1 MVLEPV
7 CVKAL
12 DLAALVVGDGRPL
25 LRMEHGWQALAAHL
39 EAPVALTAAMLERLG
54 RLDHEQWVSVEAGDT
69 QLQALVQ
76 LGLALASDDLR
87 ECAVVDAR
95 VRAGHWWGLSAL
107 AWQHGR
113 WQRQDSAAS
122 SASASLDR
130 VDDLVAQFGLPPA
143 SASAAALPEGRVSL
157 PECRPTALEA
167 LLAGRITCRN
177 FDPDGRLTL
186 EQLAAMLWR
195 SLAQRGVAEDISGAS
210 FAKKAVPSAGGLHPT
225 EAYLLVRGVDGLEDG
240 AYHYQPDRHCLLPHP
255 LHGQDSLAAQARS
268 WLAGQYWFADAQ
280 VLLVLASR
288 HARLQWKYREH
299 SKAWRAAILDVGH
312 LSQALYLAGTELGLG
327 TFVTA
332 AINEI
337 DISQALGLP
346 AYTDAPLAIVGFGV
360 RGGEQKTAEFDPA
373 GAIWQPAGE

>member
-1 MVLEPV
+1 MVVEPV

-12 DLAALVVGDGRPL
+12 DLTALVAGDGRPV
-25 LRMEHGWQALAAHL
+25 LRVDHGWQALAAHL
-39 EAPVALTAAMLERLG
+39 DAPVAITAAMLERLG
-54 RLDHEQWVSVEAGDT
+54 RLDREQWVSIEAGDAP
-69 QLQALVQ
+69 LQALMQ
-76 LGLALASDDLR
+76 LGLALACDDPR
-87 ECAVVDAR
+87 EFAAVDAR
-95 VRAGHWWGLSAL
+95 LRAGHWWGLSAL

-113 WQRQDSAAS
+113 WERQDSAAS
-122 SASASLDR
+122 GASASLDR

-143 SASAAALPEGRVSL
+143 SACADVLSEAIVSL
-157 PECRPTALEA
+157 PDCPPTALEA
-167 LLAGRITCRN
+167 LVAGRITCRN

-195 SLAQRGVAEDISGAS
+195 SLAQRGVVEDISGAC

-225 EAYLLVRGVDGLEDG
+225 EAYLLVRAVDGLEDG
-240 AYHYQPDRHCLLPHP
+240 AYHYQPDRHCLVPHP
-255 LHGQDSLAAQARS
+255 LHGNDSLAARARS

-288 HARLQWKYREH
+288 HARLQWKYRAH

-312 LSQALYLAGTELGLG
+312 ISQALYLAGTELGLG
-327 TFVTA
+327 IFVTA

-337 DISQALGLP
+337 DIGLGLGLP
-346 AYTDAPLAIVGFGV
+346 AYTDAPLAIVGIGV
-360 RGGEQKTAEFDPA
+360 RGLEQKTAEFDPA